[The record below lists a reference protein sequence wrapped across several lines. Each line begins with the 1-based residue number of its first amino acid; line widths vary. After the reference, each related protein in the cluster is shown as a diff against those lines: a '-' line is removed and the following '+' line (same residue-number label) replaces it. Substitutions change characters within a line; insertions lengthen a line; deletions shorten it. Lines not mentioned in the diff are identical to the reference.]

1 MVAITIATDVLSVG
15 WDSQSTEDAI
25 ILGEPADVDEFVQK
39 IGRIR
44 HNRWLVSHPR
54 GILYYT
60 RGALATAQSL
70 IDNHLPIDPD
80 EGEHGQPTINP
91 PSKKGDQEMDIS
103 MAGLLLAKCKP
114 TELNSIY
121 DNPESDPEC
130 TCGICR
136 TYPPVRKPA
145 ICTCSGPYCRPE
157 SPPTAPA
164 VPTAVIS
171 KKTKSKKREG
181 INKELRALATAE
193 LKSLRQRIFNDASAS
208 EYGFFPPSIFLPD
221 ETIKEIIDKL
231 YSVQTVGDVHSI
243 LQGNQ
248 LLNSREEEV
257 LSFCESLHNKFA
269 EHHAEAKHKKKETLQ
284 EGTSHIEDDEHA
296 ESGSDED
303 DILINEVTRDGET
316 GEVEEI
322 NIQRQKNIT
331 WRIHMQYVIYII
343 LITF

>member
-1 MVAITIATDVLSVG
+1 M
-15 WDSQSTEDAI
+15 
-25 ILGEPADVDEFVQK
+25 
-39 IGRIR
+39 
-44 HNRWLVSHPR
+44 
-54 GILYYT
+54 
-60 RGALATAQSL
+60 
-70 IDNHLPIDPD
+70 
-80 EGEHGQPTINP
+80 
-91 PSKKGDQEMDIS
+91 
-103 MAGLLLAKCKP
+103 
-114 TELNSIY
+114 
-121 DNPESDPEC
+121 
-130 TCGICR
+130 
-136 TYPPVRKPA
+136 
-145 ICTCSGPYCRPE
+145 
-157 SPPTAPA
+157 
-164 VPTAVIS
+164 
-171 KKTKSKKREG
+171 
-181 INKELRALATAE
+181 
-193 LKSLRQRIFNDASAS
+193 
-208 EYGFFPPSIFLPD
+208 
-221 ETIKEIIDKL
+221 
-231 YSVQTVGDVHSI
+231 QTVGDVHSI

>member
-121 DNPESDPEC
+121 DNP
-130 TCGICR
+130 
-136 TYPPVRKPA
+136 
-145 ICTCSGPYCRPE
+145 
-157 SPPTAPA
+157 
-164 VPTAVIS
+164 
-171 KKTKSKKREG
+171 
-181 INKELRALATAE
+181 
-193 LKSLRQRIFNDASAS
+193 
-208 EYGFFPPSIFLPD
+208 
-221 ETIKEIIDKL
+221 
-231 YSVQTVGDVHSI
+231 
-243 LQGNQ
+243 
-248 LLNSREEEV
+248 
-257 LSFCESLHNKFA
+257 
-269 EHHAEAKHKKKETLQ
+269 
-284 EGTSHIEDDEHA
+284 
-296 ESGSDED
+296 
-303 DILINEVTRDGET
+303 
-316 GEVEEI
+316 
-322 NIQRQKNIT
+322 
-331 WRIHMQYVIYII
+331 
-343 LITF
+343 